1 MNMDS
6 EKKKND
12 TLFED
17 LQIGSN
23 NFMGVGKGPGQTAM
37 HHKPGK
43 VTLLDLI
50 SQAKDWE
57 SQMDKAPNRLPYPL
71 QDGLSEQ
78 LGDLYIAAEE
88 IKSKVAQ
95 SAKNSIIKDNTTALK
110 AVKNIHKKMTVI
122 GAAIQ
127 EIVSDLDGLGVG
139 TSTPE
144 FHA

>member
-1 MNMDS
+1 MDS
-6 EKKKND
+6 EKNKNN

-17 LQIGSN
+17 LTVGSSGYVGG
-23 NFMGVGKGPGQTAM
+23 MGKGQGQSGM
-37 HHKPGK
+37 VHKPAK

-71 QDGLSEQ
+71 QDGLCEQ
-78 LGDLYIAAEE
+78 LGDLYVAAEE
-88 IKSKVAQ
+88 IKRKVAQ
-95 SAKNSIIKDNTTALK
+95 SAKNSIIKDNTTALE
-110 AVKNIHKKMTVI
+110 AVKKIHKKMSVI

-127 EIVSDLDGLGVG
+127 QVVNDLDGLGVG

>member
-6 EKKKND
+6 EKNKKV

-23 NFMGVGKGPGQTAM
+23 NFLGIGKGPGQSAM
-37 HHKPGK
+37 THKPGK
-43 VTLLDLI
+43 VTLLDLL
-50 SQAKDWE
+50 SQAKSWE
-57 SQMDKAPNRLPYPL
+57 AEMDKAPNRLPYPL
-71 QDGLSEQ
+71 QDGLCEQ
-78 LGDLYIAAEE
+78 LGELYISVEE

-95 SAKNSIIKDNTTALK
+95 SAKNSIIKDNETAMK
-110 AVKNIHKKMTVI
+110 SIKKIHKKMSVI

-127 EIVSDLDGLGVG
+127 DVVNDLDGLGVG
-139 TSTPE
+139 TSAAE